1 MKKFK
6 YRRSYYSLTENMKK
20 DTRVLIFLMVFLLTI
35 ESVCFPIGAVA
46 NSKEI
51 ESEEANS
58 YRAGDSQH
66 FELED
71 SNYNDLL
78 EDQLSLTSLFF
89 TQGIQDDTE
98 YYIANYNDYRMLGN
112 QMLSDYNGANVH
124 TNVLNSQIRYQWITE
139 QQFDGSFKL
148 INKESAV
155 NSIGRVLYV
164 DGDNVTLF
172 SSFDTPLEKF
182 TITRE
187 STGEYSGL
195 YLIQNDGRYVSQD
208 PTTFNVYMTNTLS
221 SNCYWSFVPME
232 KRYAEMFCF
241 DYPIMMHGNTD
252 HFQTDRSL
260 MEFRNVFDAKGYFS
274 WSYENN
280 SASAAFSCLTDR
292 DDVFVFIGHGS
303 PGRICFYDNNG
314 LITGSIVARPLVS
327 CVGEKKIIGNL
338 DDNAL
343 ANTRMVL
350 YLGCQTGAP
359 HTSGYNLVDVTFDKG
374 AHFVLGVTEII
385 YNTHM
390 SDWLQY
396 FLEAI
401 DEGANIDTAIYVA
414 QDIINAIQ
422 VTDENGVVHTY
433 DPFPIY
439 YKGDTNQYF
448 V

>member
-1 MKKFK
+1 MLSLKFIN
-6 YRRSYYSLTENMKK
+6 LGGNMRNK
-20 DTRVLIFLMVFLLTI
+20 TRILILLMVSLLMI
-35 ESVCFPIGAVA
+35 ENASFPIGALNESREGA
-46 NSKEI
+46 LDSTNSRQTI
-51 ESEEANS
+51 S
-58 YRAGDSQH
+58 SQY
-66 FELED
+66 FEFQD
-71 SNYNDLL
+71 SNYTGLS
-78 EDQLSLTSLFF
+78 EDEAFATSLFF
-89 TQGIQDDTE
+89 TPGIQDATE

-164 DGDNVTLF
+164 DGDNVELF

-182 TITRE
+182 TITRM
-187 STGEYSGL
+187 STGTYSGL

-208 PTTFNVYMTNTLS
+208 PTTFNVYMSNTLS
-221 SNCYWSFVPME
+221 SKCYWSFVPME

-241 DYPIMMHGNTD
+241 DYPIMLHGNTS
-252 HFQTDRSL
+252 HFKTDRSL
-260 MEFRNVFDAKGYFS
+260 MEFRNVFDSKGYFS

-280 SASAAFSCLTDR
+280 SASAAFSCLTGR

-327 CVGEKKIIGNL
+327 CIGEKKIIGNL

-343 ANTRMVL
+343 AHTRMVL
-350 YLGCQTGAP
+350 YLGCQTGAQ

-385 YNTHM
+385 YNTHVN
-390 SDWLQY
+390 DWLEY
-396 FLEAI
+396 FLTAI
-401 DEGANIDTAIYVA
+401 DEGANVSIAISLA
-414 QDIINAIQ
+414 QQALGRIEVEGENGMINAY
-422 VTDENGVVHTY
+422 E
-433 DPFPIY
+433 PFPIY
-439 YKGDTNQYF
+439 YKGDMNQYF